1 MKYRKKPITVD
12 AIKNEGDWPPI
23 LAFLDGVGYQVPFMG
38 KPAVI
43 RLADGSLDVRT
54 VDGNDVRV
62 PVGAYL
68 VQDSKGYFYPCD
80 AEIFEQNHEE
90 IK

>member
-1 MKYRKKPITVD
+1 MRYRKKPIVVN
-12 AIKNEGDWPPI
+12 AIKNTGEWPPI
-23 LAFLDGVGYQVPFMG
+23 MAFLDEVGYVVQILS
-38 KPAVI
+38 KPAVV
-43 RLADGSLDVRT
+43 RLSDGALDVRT

-80 AEIFEQNHEE
+80 AEIFEANHEE
-90 IK
+90 V